1 MEKLILK
8 ILGGLVI
15 SVFLLLG
22 ISSCNLFGE
31 NTGGYDC
38 PPGGCM
44 GEPSETEYEP
54 IVP

>member
-1 MEKLILK
+1 MGKFI
-8 ILGGLVI
+8 GWVVLVI
-15 SVFLLLG
+15 FLLFG

-31 NTGGYDC
+31 VKGGYDC
-38 PPGGCM
+38 PTGGCV

>member
-8 ILGGLVI
+8 VIGGLII
-15 SVFLLLG
+15 SAFVLLG
-22 ISSCNLFGE
+22 VSSCNLFGE

-38 PPGGCM
+38 GPGGCV

>member
-1 MEKLILK
+1 MSVGKVFGGLIL
-8 ILGGLVI
+8 I
-15 SVFLLLG
+15 VFLLFG

-38 PPGGCM
+38 PPGGCV
-44 GEPSETEYEP
+44 GEQTETEYEP